1 MQHVGSYL
9 PDQGLNPCPL
19 HWKYGVLTTGPPGK
33 FQARPCG
40 GISDSSL
47 PLTPRI
53 PAISKSSPL
62 SPSPPA
68 ACPRHRHLSPGCLSP
83 VPLVPPYHSVSTQSQ
98 HSSSISQSTFLT
110 YPKPCNDFL
119 AKTSLHP
126 ARPSTGQPGSSP
138 LPASSSFPSQ
148 AVLASLLL
156 FSR

>member
-1 MQHVGSYL
+1 MFQATEVMGICWGSKRKLIQHLRSISNVPLVSVNRVQLHINLYFIHYFSFIFGHRVHRIHVGSYL

-33 FQARPCG
+33 SQARPCG

-68 ACPRHRHLSPGCLSP
+68 ACPRHRHLSPG
-83 VPLVPPYHSVSTQSQ
+83 
-98 HSSSISQSTFLT
+98 
-110 YPKPCNDFL
+110 
-119 AKTSLHP
+119 
-126 ARPSTGQPGSSP
+126 
-138 LPASSSFPSQ
+138 
-148 AVLASLLL
+148 
-156 FSR
+156 